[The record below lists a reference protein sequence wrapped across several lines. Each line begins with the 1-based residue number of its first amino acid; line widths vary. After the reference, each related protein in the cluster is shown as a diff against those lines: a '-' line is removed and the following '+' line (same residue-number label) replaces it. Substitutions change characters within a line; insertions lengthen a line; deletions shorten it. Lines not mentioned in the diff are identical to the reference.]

1 MIRKILLIALFIHC
15 LIGEIFPQST
25 AMPTKGIENI
35 LSQSKEIALQ
45 PYFTDT
51 ILAKRIDSLTH
62 ATHSD
67 QQFFEIIFQTGLSLC
82 NTNHREEASKY
93 LSYCLSVIKDIY
105 PKIPQNSL
113 VTYIHIMNQ
122 IGFVYNC
129 MGLPDLAMNYY
140 SKALDFSQENNCKE
154 EEAILCN
161 NIASIL
167 QAQKKYSESDSLF
180 KKAIVINEEF
190 KNPQKLFVNYNNLS
204 VNYAK
209 RENYTKA
216 LEYAFLAMHQLD
228 AVNDSDMVILI
239 QRNIGSIYLKQKET
253 RLALQILKQ
262 VEKYQIKH
270 HQEYYL
276 AGTYQ
281 IMHNIY
287 KAMDRKELAIE
298 YLKKALAL
306 SEEHNNIMD
315 KTTLLIEL
323 SDCYAKE
330 KQYHTAFAMLKQSTV
345 LKDSIYKIDE
355 EKRTKSLSTA
365 YNEER
370 ALQEKLIQI
379 ENVHDVTMQK
389 IYIITACV
397 IIILLLI
404 AGWINYRLSKTK
416 KKTKKTLY
424 HYVQQ
429 KRGQMERQEEK
440 IISLLNE
447 QEKLKLELEQN
458 ERKQIYYSLQDTK
471 NKEFIAQLTDR
482 LKQQQNAT
490 PTADDQMALLEKSY
504 ELAAKY
510 MNGQDGQRGQIAQIP
525 TAGQNGGGIGTPAI
539 PVQAIRETTVS
550 GLQQPMSDADFIR
563 AYSQPRN
570 YGFNTAVG
578 TGYAMGKNTVA
589 ACIHQD
595 QTLTDGQ
602 AVKLRLLEPMQAGN
616 IVVPKNTLVA
626 GTAKVQ
632 GERLDILVS
641 SIEYAG
647 NIIPVE
653 LAVFDTDGQKGL
665 SVPSSMEQEAFNEAM
680 ANIGSGLGTSIS
692 FARSAGQQVAMD
704 VTRGLLQGTSGYLA
718 KKFRTVKVKLKA
730 GYKVMLYAKQQ

>member
-239 QRNIGSIYLKQKET
+239 PVSYTHL
-253 RLALQILKQ
+253 
-262 VEKYQIKH
+262 
-270 HQEYYL
+270 
-276 AGTYQ
+276 
-281 IMHNIY
+281 
-287 KAMDRKELAIE
+287 
-298 YLKKALAL
+298 
-306 SEEHNNIMD
+306 
-315 KTTLLIEL
+315 TLP
-323 SDCYAKE
+323 
-330 KQYHTAFAMLKQSTV
+330 TN
-345 LKDSIYKIDE
+345 
-355 EKRTKSLSTA
+355 SL
-365 YNEER
+365 
-370 ALQEKLIQI
+370 
-379 ENVHDVTMQK
+379 V
-389 IYIITACV
+389 
-397 IIILLLI
+397 
-404 AGWINYRLSKTK
+404 
-416 KKTKKTLY
+416 
-424 HYVQQ
+424 
-429 KRGQMERQEEK
+429 
-440 IISLLNE
+440 
-447 QEKLKLELEQN
+447 
-458 ERKQIYYSLQDTK
+458 
-471 NKEFIAQLTDR
+471 
-482 LKQQQNAT
+482 
-490 PTADDQMALLEKSY
+490 
-504 ELAAKY
+504 
-510 MNGQDGQRGQIAQIP
+510 
-525 TAGQNGGGIGTPAI
+525 
-539 PVQAIRETTVS
+539 
-550 GLQQPMSDADFIR
+550 
-563 AYSQPRN
+563 
-570 YGFNTAVG
+570 
-578 TGYAMGKNTVA
+578 
-589 ACIHQD
+589 
-595 QTLTDGQ
+595 
-602 AVKLRLLEPMQAGN
+602 
-616 IVVPKNTLVA
+616 
-626 GTAKVQ
+626 
-632 GERLDILVS
+632 
-641 SIEYAG
+641 
-647 NIIPVE
+647 
-653 LAVFDTDGQKGL
+653 
-665 SVPSSMEQEAFNEAM
+665 
-680 ANIGSGLGTSIS
+680 
-692 FARSAGQQVAMD
+692 
-704 VTRGLLQGTSGYLA
+704 
-718 KKFRTVKVKLKA
+718 
-730 GYKVMLYAKQQ
+730 

>member
-228 AVNDSDMVILI
+228 AVNDSDIVILI

-482 LKQQQNAT
+482 LKQLLLDMNPKEIQVKKQIRDIISQLNLLDSSNVLQDFRDSFESIHHHFYENLNEKYPNLT
-490 PTADDQMALLEKSY
+490 MKEMRLCALLRLGLSTKEIADITFKEVRSV
-504 ELAAKY
+504 ESARNRLRKKL
-510 MNGQDGQRGQIAQIP
+510 QI
-525 TAGQNGGGIGTPAI
+525 
-539 PVQAIRETTVS
+539 
-550 GLQQPMSDADFIR
+550 
-563 AYSQPRN
+563 
-570 YGFNTAVG
+570 
-578 TGYAMGKNTVA
+578 
-589 ACIHQD
+589 D
-595 QTLTDGQ
+595 QTEDL
-602 AVKLRLLEPMQAGN
+602 
-616 IVVPKNTLVA
+616 
-626 GTAKVQ
+626 
-632 GERLDILVS
+632 
-641 SIEYAG
+641 
-647 NIIPVE
+647 
-653 LAVFDTDGQKGL
+653 QKFL
-665 SVPSSMEQEAFNEAM
+665 M
-680 ANIGSGLGTSIS
+680 S
-692 FARSAGQQVAMD
+692 F
-704 VTRGLLQGTSGYLA
+704 
-718 KKFRTVKVKLKA
+718 
-730 GYKVMLYAKQQ
+730 